1 MQQGPAFDPWVTTG
15 DRLMVRALYV
25 GRRLDTRGSARARR
39 AVSHFVVR
47 RVGEGLVVLFPYGVA
62 VTIAITDSE
71 EKALLESL
79 ASSLEEPFATPVVDD
94 VEVCAA
100 KDRTEGLGEK
110 GELWLNE
117 LGEERLTVVADVLAK
132 STVLDHFEQS
142 IGRVFDRLH
151 PLSVAM
157 ERSGRTGRRARELV
171 QLIGHAMI
179 VRHETVWRVEVEEK
193 PDTVWDRPDLDRL
206 WVRLS
211 EDYELRE
218 RHNALGRKLT
228 LLNESASTLLDVLQ
242 NNRTLRVEWYI
253 VLLIVFEIGL
263 TLFEMWRTH

>member
-1 MQQGPAFDPWVTTG
+1 MQSPAFDPWVTTG

-25 GRRLDTRGSARARR
+25 ARRLDTRGSLRARR

-47 RVGEGLVVLFPYGVA
+47 RAGEGLAVLFPYGVV
-62 VTIAITDSE
+62 VTVALTGDD
-71 EKALLESL
+71 EKVLLEAL
-79 ASSLEEPFATPVVDD
+79 HPSLEEPFATPVVDD
-94 VEVCAA
+94 IEVCAA

-110 GELWLNE
+110 GELWLSE

-151 PLSVAM
+151 PLTVEM
-157 ERSGRTGRRARELV
+157 QRSGRTGRRARELV
-171 QLIGHAMI
+171 KLIGHAMI
-179 VRHETVWRVEVEEK
+179 VMHETVWRVEVEEK

-263 TLFEMWRTH
+263 TLFEMWRAH

>member
-1 MQQGPAFDPWVTTG
+1 
-15 DRLMVRALYV
+15 
-25 GRRLDTRGSARARR
+25 
-39 AVSHFVVR
+39 
-47 RVGEGLVVLFPYGVA
+47 
-62 VTIAITDSE
+62 
-71 EKALLESL
+71 
-79 ASSLEEPFATPVVDD
+79 
-94 VEVCAA
+94 
-100 KDRTEGLGEK
+100 
-110 GELWLNE
+110 
-117 LGEERLTVVADVLAK
+117 
-132 STVLDHFEQS
+132 
-142 IGRVFDRLH
+142 
-151 PLSVAM
+151 
-157 ERSGRTGRRARELV
+157 
-171 QLIGHAMI
+171 MI